1 MSVSYIR
8 NHMQIRDCETCR
20 HFKLGWNRERRICGG
35 FPDVPC
41 DGAESDFNLLEIPV
55 LTAANF
61 DDVMASSKLVVA
73 LFTQVT
79 LSCYSHRVPVSPS
92 CLDMTVHAP
101 RARACEPSS
110 K

>member
-61 DDVMASSKLVVA
+61 DDVMASSKLVVT
-73 LFTQVT
+73 LFTQVN
-79 LSCYSHRVPVSPS
+79 SAYSQRVPPS
-92 CLDMTVHAP
+92 CPGMAVHAP
-101 RARACEPSS
+101 HARACEASS